1 MTFAR
6 HFDTFHGL
14 PVFTLPEP
22 REKPLLTR
30 PGQGEGPLPA
40 ADGVAWRLDCAW
52 DVPFAELWRSFTDRV
67 PSTQVR
73 ALVIGPWW
81 DDEYSHLRP
90 ALELILADAER
101 FPALRALFL
110 ADVTGEECEISWL
123 QLTDVTPVLEAF
135 PLLQELGV
143 RGGDSQGLGEEPL
156 SLRPVRHDALRVL
169 RFESGGLPGQVV
181 RALGACELPALEHLE
196 LWLGVSQ
203 YGGDATVADLAPL
216 LAHGRFPALRHLGLQ
231 DSELQDEIA
240 AAVASAPVVAQL
252 ESLSLSMGTLTD
264 TGAEALLG
272 GQPLTHL
279 ERLDLHHHF
288 LSDSMADRIRTAFGS
303 AGTEVDLSDHRAPH
317 RWRDEEWRYVAVS
330 E

>member
-1 MTFAR
+1 MTFAD
-6 HFDTFHGL
+6 HFETFQGL
-14 PVFTLPEP
+14 PVHTLPGP
-22 REKPLLTR
+22 RQER
-30 PGQGEGPLPA
+30 LPD
-40 ADGVAWRLDCAW
+40 ADSVAWRLDCGW
-52 DVPFAELWRSFTDRV
+52 ETPFAELWRSFTDRV
-67 PSTQVR
+67 PSTDVR

-81 DDEYSHLRP
+81 DDEYSDLRP

-135 PLLQELGV
+135 PLLEEFGV

-156 SLRPVRHDALRVL
+156 SLRPVRHDTLRVL
-169 RFESGGLPGQVV
+169 RFESGGLPGHVV
-181 RALGACELPALEHLE
+181 RAVGACELPALERLE

-203 YGGDATVADLAPL
+203 YGGDTTIADLAPL
-216 LAHGRFPALRHLGLQ
+216 LAGGRFPALRHLGLQ

-264 TGAEALLG
+264 TGAEALLQ

-279 ERLDLHHHF
+279 KRLDLHHHF
-288 LSDSMADRIRTAFGS
+288 LSEAVADRVRTALGP
-303 AGTEVDLSDHRAPH
+303 AGTEVDLSEHQAN
-317 RWRDEEWRYVAVS
+317 RWGDEEWRYVAVS